1 MKKTLASRFLGLFLL
16 SICAIPLALAQ
27 RTQYVVIVV
36 IDGSRYMETFGDST
50 HSNIPRIW
58 NQLRPKGTIYTS
70 FFNNGTT
77 ETNPGHA
84 SIVTGTWQ
92 TIKNDGTESP
102 QSPTIFEYFRKQKS
116 AGAEKCW
123 VALGKSKLDVIA
135 RSAHGAYGMNYAA
148 SVRTSASQY
157 DDFIAW
163 DNTRTVLATYHPA
176 LTIVNLPA
184 TDNAGHGGSWSGY
197 LSAIQR
203 ADTLVTSLWDS
214 IQSDL
219 LLRDKTTMIVTND
232 HGRHTSNF
240 ISHGDGCEGCR
251 RLMLL
256 IVGPDTPAGAIDS
269 STRTQVD
276 IAPTVGRLLG
286 FSTPL
291 SVGVVLASA
300 IVTNIANTSSML
312 PRQFALDQNYPNPFN
327 PTTAISYR
335 LLAVSDVKLSVFDLL
350 GREVALLV
358 QEQKEAGYYSV
369 QWNASALPS
378 GIYLYRLSVVPSAR
392 RDLVPTE
399 GRNGQAVD
407 YVATRKMILTK

>member
-1 MKKTLASRFLGLFLL
+1 
-16 SICAIPLALAQ
+16 
-27 RTQYVVIVV
+27 
-36 IDGSRYMETFGDST
+36 
-50 HSNIPRIW
+50 
-58 NQLRPKGTIYTS
+58 
-70 FFNNGTT
+70 
-77 ETNPGHA
+77 
-84 SIVTGTWQ
+84 
-92 TIKNDGTESP
+92 
-102 QSPTIFEYFRKQKS
+102 
-116 AGAEKCW
+116 
-123 VALGKSKLDVIA
+123 
-135 RSAHGAYGMNYAA
+135 
-148 SVRTSASQY
+148 
-157 DDFIAW
+157 
-163 DNTRTVLATYHPA
+163 
-176 LTIVNLPA
+176 
-184 TDNAGHGGSWSGY
+184 
-197 LSAIQR
+197 
-203 ADTLVTSLWDS
+203 
-214 IQSDL
+214 
-219 LLRDKTTMIVTND
+219 
-232 HGRHTSNF
+232 
-240 ISHGDGCEGCR
+240 
-251 RLMLL
+251 MLL